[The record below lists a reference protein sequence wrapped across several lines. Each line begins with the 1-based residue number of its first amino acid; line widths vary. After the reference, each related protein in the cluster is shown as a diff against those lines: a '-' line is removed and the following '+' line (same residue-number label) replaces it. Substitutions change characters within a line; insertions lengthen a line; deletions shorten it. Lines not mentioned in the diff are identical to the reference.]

1 MTQPADITLSVD
13 ADGTGANV
21 AVDEIYSNFDRF
33 SNRSVYHAP
42 GHTTVVRDTLTFYR
56 TLPKPTS
63 IFYGVQKSAAKFS
76 MDVEVNTPTGVTTR
90 SPIIF
95 ELSASIPVGATAA
108 DILHVEE
115 RVKALI
121 YNRDLM
127 IRLFTNGEV

>member
-1 MTQPADITLSVD
+1 MTQPAVITLSVD
-13 ADGTGANV
+13 ADGAGAG
-21 AVDEIYSNFDRF
+21 AAADENFSNFDRF

-42 GHTTVVRDTLTFYR
+42 GHSTVLRDTLTLYR

-76 MDVEVNTPTGVTTR
+76 LDVEVDTPSGVTTR
-90 SPIIF
+90 SPIIY
-95 ELSASIPVGATAA
+95 ELSASIPVGASAT

-127 IRLFTNGEV
+127 IRLFTNGEI

>member
-13 ADGTGANV
+13 ADGSGAG
-21 AVDEIYSNFDRF
+21 AAADEIYSNFDRF
-33 SNRSVYHAP
+33 SNRSLYHAP
-42 GHTTVVRDTLTFYR
+42 GHTTVMRDTLTLYR

-76 MDVEVNTPTGVTTR
+76 KDVEVVSPNGTTTR
-90 SPIIF
+90 SPIIY

-108 DILHVEE
+108 DILHLEE

-121 YNRDLM
+121 YNRNLM
-127 IRLFTNGEV
+127 VRLFINGEV